1 MGLDFLTPDVGL
13 LFWTAVI
20 FLALFFVLK
29 KFAWPMILTVLNERE
44 ASIQEALD
52 SIDTVQKDIEKL
64 QAESEQKLAQAR
76 AEQKE
81 ILRSADET
89 SRKIIGEAKDVAQ
102 KEYDKFITDARLVIE
117 SERKQAIQEIQDELA
132 KHAIDIAEKIL
143 REEMKNKES
152 YDKLIEKTIQEINI
166 NT

>member
-152 YDKLIEKTIQEINI
+152 YDRLIEKTIQEINI

>member
-166 NT
+166 NK

>member
-29 KFAWPMILTVLNERE
+29 KFVWPLILTVLNERE

-166 NT
+166 NN